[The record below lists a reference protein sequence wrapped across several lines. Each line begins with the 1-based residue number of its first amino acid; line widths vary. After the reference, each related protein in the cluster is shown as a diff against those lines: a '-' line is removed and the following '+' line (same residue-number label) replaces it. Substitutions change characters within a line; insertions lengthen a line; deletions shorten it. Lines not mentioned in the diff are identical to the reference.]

1 MRAVALA
8 ALLLIVSGCSPTDDT
23 SAATSQPAPART
35 TAAVASP
42 ASRPDGSPLV
52 GTWRRTTTCQERVQA
67 LEAAGLG
74 RFAAEQAA
82 TEGWI
87 PGVTSVDQLSD
98 PVHPCQGAVPLDH
111 EHFFT
116 ASSDFGSRDATGAQ
130 VDDGTYT
137 MPDPQTVVI
146 HKEFG
151 DVSFKVELTEDQLR
165 LNPRLPAC
173 AREGCFAAQWAV
185 AVSYNGLPWQRAG

>member
-8 ALLLIVSGCSPTDDT
+8 ALLLVVAGCSAADDT
-23 SAATSQPAPART
+23 SAAKSQSASSPT
-35 TAAVASP
+35 TAPVTSP
-42 ASRPDGSPLV
+42 ASRTDGSPLV
-52 GTWRRTTTCQERVQA
+52 GAWRRTTTCQERVQA
-67 LEAAGLG
+67 LQAADLG
-74 RFAAEQAA
+74 QFAAEQAA

-98 PVHPCQGAVPLDH
+98 PSNPCQGAVPLDH

-116 ASSDFGSRDATGAQ
+116 ASGDFGSRDATGAQ

-137 MPDPQTVVI
+137 MSDPQTVVI

-151 DVSFKVELTEDQLR
+151 DVSFEVDLVGDQLR
-165 LNPRLPAC
+165 LIPQLPAC
-173 AREGCFAAQWAV
+173 ARQGCFAAQWAV